1 MPEDPGGQT
10 STLKATKSAP
20 LGPHPG
26 AAPLPPPGLGVIKPD
41 RGRGS
46 SPGTTPSLRAPSS
59 PGWGTHTTG
68 LPDVRGSQEIQ
79 GGPPPQSTFRK
90 GHLLRSPSPPRGNLG
105 PPRCGRPASV
115 ALSGAVTQRHAF
127 KIRLCFTHSS
137 LWPSR
142 LRCVPAPRTAC
153 PRVCRHWVASPFGC
167 SKSGCCER
175 SGKCLDVDPHFS
187 WSRTREWNCWF
198 LGNVV
203 LSRLTGAASS
213 ISFFT

>member
-1 MPEDPGGQT
+1 MPSMPEDPGGQT

-26 AAPLPPPGLGVIKPD
+26 AAPLPPPGLGVIKHD

-90 GHLLRSPSPPRGNLG
+90 GHLLRSPSPPGATLG
-105 PPRCGRPASV
+105 LPGVDAPRLWPCLALSLSVMLSRSVCVSLTPLCGRVDSAVCPHHVQLAHVSADTGWPHRLAAANPAAVNVRVSV
-115 ALSGAVTQRHAF
+115 WMWTLTSLGHVPGSGIAGSLVTLSLAV
-127 KIRLCFTHSS
+127 
-137 LWPSR
+137 
-142 LRCVPAPRTAC
+142 
-153 PRVCRHWVASPFGC
+153 
-167 SKSGCCER
+167 
-175 SGKCLDVDPHFS
+175 
-187 WSRTREWNCWF
+187 
-198 LGNVV
+198 
-203 LSRLTGAASS
+203 
-213 ISFFT
+213 